1 MGSKSAVG
9 LEYKR
14 LVNFGSR
21 LWSLSEMLK
30 YNYQAD
36 SFRAGTEAK
45 GNHLDLSLQGTHFLQ
60 GTHQGPGVLS
70 PSRF

>member
-1 MGSKSAVG
+1 MP
-9 LEYKR
+9 
-14 LVNFGSR
+14 
-21 LWSLSEMLK
+21 K
-30 YNYQAD
+30 YNYQTD

-45 GNHLDLSLQGTHFLQ
+45 GSYLDLSLQGPHFLQ